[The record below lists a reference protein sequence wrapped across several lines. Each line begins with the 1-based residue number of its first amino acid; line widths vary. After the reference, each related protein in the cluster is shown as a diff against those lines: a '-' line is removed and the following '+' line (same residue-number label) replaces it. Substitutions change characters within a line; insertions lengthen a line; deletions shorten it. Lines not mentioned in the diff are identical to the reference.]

1 MRSGGVLQPPVKITP
16 EPESGRERNARY
28 RAERRAAGQ
37 CSNCGG
43 KRDRLDRA
51 MCEACRKAT
60 NERKSGV
67 GRRSSVL
74 YRRPLRSRSEYE
86 RKERAER
93 RADGVCTRCGG
104 GRDRPDRLEC
114 ARCRDGYRALA
125 LRQRAAGKCVRCSA
139 RSDTRL
145 CRTCSLAKNVPRRA
159 RALYVIPSGFDPRP
173 GVPASRQVCKD
184 GPRPC
189 EYVRC
194 EHHLWMV
201 TGPERQGRRYDGRA
215 PGSIVRAHSPATCTL
230 DVVEAVEG
238 GARVTV
244 EQMATM
250 LGVTDRRVRYM
261 LAEAKAKVGADV
273 EVGDAFTAF
282 VEQVT
287 DHDDVQS
294 FVRRTTWRK
303 GGWRGGD

>member
-1 MRSGGVLQPPVKITP
+1 MRNGGVLNPPVKIKP
-16 EPESGRERNARY
+16 EPESKRERQSRY
-28 RAERRAAGQ
+28 RAERRAAGK
-37 CSNCGG
+37 CANCGG

-51 MCEACRKAT
+51 YCAVCRKAT

-74 YRRPLRSRSEYE
+74 YRRPLRSTSEYE
-86 RKERAER
+86 LKQRVGR
-93 RADGVCTRCGG
+93 RANGVCTRCGG
-104 GRDRPDRLEC
+104 ERDRSDRFEC
-114 ARCRDGYRALA
+114 AGCRDSHRAFA

-139 RSDTRL
+139 KSDTRL
-145 CRTCSLAKNVPRRA
+145 CRTCVLAKNVPRRA
-159 RALYVIPSGFDPRP
+159 RALYVIPPGFEPRT
-173 GVPASRQVCKD
+173 GVPTSRQACKD

-201 TGPERQGRRYDGRA
+201 TGPERQGRRHDGRA

-230 DVVEAVEG
+230 DVVEAVDG

-287 DHDDVQS
+287 DHDDVQLGALAAWKNPH
-294 FVRRTTWRK
+294 RN
-303 GGWRGGD
+303 RGG